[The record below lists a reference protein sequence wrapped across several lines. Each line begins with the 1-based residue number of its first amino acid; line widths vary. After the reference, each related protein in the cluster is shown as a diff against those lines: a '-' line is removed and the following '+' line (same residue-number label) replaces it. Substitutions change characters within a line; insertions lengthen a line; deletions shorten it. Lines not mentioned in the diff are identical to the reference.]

1 MILEWSLD
9 IKFDIKVVMIT
20 IKTICIIIL
29 NNNKDILEYFRQC
42 GYVFLL
48 IS

>member
-1 MILEWSLD
+1 MILEWCLD
-9 IKFDIKVVMIT
+9 IKFDIKIVMIT

-29 NNNKDILEYFRQC
+29 KNDKYILEYFRQC
-42 GYVFLL
+42 GYVFSL